1 MRREMQDKSFLKKAL
16 KSVFIHN
23 RVYFFLLF
31 GTVGIG
37 AIANIWPSLVLRQ
50 IVDGPLT
57 SGEGVL
63 WRMAFIYLVAVLAIG
78 ILDFVREI
86 SATVIGQR
94 MLLDLRKQMLE
105 HLQKLPMKY
114 YLKVPVGETLSK
126 FTADLEAVNTLFSAG
141 LVGALADLLKI
152 LGLFTTLFVLS
163 RPLGFIAIGALPVI
177 FLLSNYF
184 RKNIFEKQKI
194 VRKKVSDI
202 NTNIQ
207 EVYSGIKVIKVFG
220 KESLFSEQFEEK
232 LEAHRLA
239 MNGNSVYDAWF
250 PCIMQVVRAIVIALA
265 LVVGAANNGTS
276 LALGLSIGTLAAVAD
291 LFVRMF
297 EPIEAIA
304 SEIQT
309 IQQAFAGLDRVEGFF
324 AEPVEMNRNITDAN
338 LFSINQ
344 LPNIDVVLNQVVFE
358 YTDGIKVINQA
369 SLFVKT
375 GTKVAIA
382 GRTGSGKTTLMSLI
396 AGLYPVKSGTITIG
410 GVDPFNLPAVERRK
424 LIGIVPQNVH
434 LFNGSILDNITLRD
448 ESITLEQAWK
458 ALETV
463 GLDQAVKQL
472 ENSLDTIIGEG
483 EAKLSYGQTQLLSL
497 ARAIVTNPPLLLL
510 DELTSGLDAL
520 TEKAILDAIRDV
532 SENRTII
539 TISHRLSGIIDAQ
552 TVHIMDA
559 GRIMESGTPQEL
571 TVKEGWY
578 AIFKR
583 LETLGW
589 KVN

>member
-1 MRREMQDKSFLKKAL
+1 MLRGKNNLSFLRKAL
-16 KSVFIHN
+16 KSVFIQN
-23 RVYFFLLF
+23 RVFFILLF
-31 GTVGIG
+31 GTVGVG
-37 AIANIWPSLVLRQ
+37 AIVNVWPSLVLKQ

-57 SGEGVL
+57 TGDGTL
-63 WRMAFIYLVAVLAIG
+63 WKMAFTYLFAVISIG
-78 ILDFVREI
+78 ILDFLREI

-94 MLLDLRKQMLE
+94 MLLDLRKQMLQ

-114 YLKVPVGETLSK
+114 YLKVPIGEILSK
-126 FTADLEAVNTLFSAG
+126 FTADLDAVNTLFSAG
-141 LVGALADLLKI
+141 LVSAIADLLKI
-152 LGLFTTLFVLS
+152 LGFFVTLFVLS
-163 RPLGFIAIGALPVI
+163 VHLGFIALFALPVI

-184 RKNIFEKQKI
+184 RKNIFVKQKI

-207 EVYSGIKVIKVFG
+207 EIYSGIKVIKVFG
-220 KESLFSEQFEEK
+220 KESLFSEQFGEK
-232 LEAHRLA
+232 LEAHRIA

-250 PCIMQVVRAIVIALA
+250 PCIMQVVKAIVIAFA
-265 LVVGAANNGTS
+265 MVAGAANNGTS
-276 LALGLSIGTLAAVAD
+276 LELGLSIGTLTAAAD

-309 IQQAFAGLDRVEGFF
+309 IQQAFAGLDRIEGFF
-324 AEPVEMNRNITDAN
+324 SESVEENRNAMNEMST
-338 LFSINQ
+338 SIDQ
-344 LPNIDVVLNQVVFE
+344 LPHIDVILNKVIFE
-358 YTDGIKVINQA
+358 YTDGIKVIDNA
-369 SLFVKT
+369 SLVIKT

-410 GVDPFNLPAVERRK
+410 GIDPFRLPATMRRQ
-424 LIGIVPQNVH
+424 LIGIVPQTIQ
-434 LFNGSILDNITLRD
+434 LFNGSIFDNITLRD
-448 ESITLEQAWK
+448 KSISIEQVWK

-463 GLDQAVKQL
+463 GLEQTVKQL
-472 ENSLDTIIGEG
+472 EKGIYTIIGEG
-483 EAKLSYGQTQLLSL
+483 EAKLSFGQTQLISL

-520 TEKAILDAIRDV
+520 TERAILDAIRDV

-539 TISHRLSGIIDAQ
+539 TISHRLSGIIDAE

-559 GRIMESGTPQEL
+559 GRIMESGSPYEL
-571 TVKEGWY
+571 CEKEGWY
-578 AIFKR
+578 SIFKR

-589 KVN
+589 KVS

>member
-1 MRREMQDKSFLKKAL
+1 MRREKKNLNFLKKAL
-16 KSVFIHN
+16 KSVFLIN
-23 RVYFFLLF
+23 RVFFILLF
-31 GTVGIG
+31 GTVGVG
-37 AIANIWPSLVLRQ
+37 AIVNVWPSLVLRQ
-50 IVDGPLT
+50 IIDGPLT

-63 WRMAFIYLVAVLAIG
+63 WKMAFIYLFAVLTIG
-78 ILDFVREI
+78 LLDFLREI

-126 FTADLEAVNTLFSAG
+126 FAADLDAVDTLFSAG
-141 LVGALADLLKI
+141 LVSAIADLLKI
-152 LGLFTTLFVLS
+152 LGFFVTLFVLS
-163 RPLGFIAIGALPVI
+163 VHLGFIALGALPVI

-184 RKNIFEKQKI
+184 RKNIFVKQKV

-207 EVYSGIKVIKVFG
+207 EIYSGIKVIKVFG
-220 KESLFSEQFEEK
+220 KESLFSEQFEKK
-232 LEAHRLA
+232 LEAHRIA

-250 PCIMQVVRAIVIALA
+250 PCIMQVVRAIVIASA
-265 LVVGAANNGTS
+265 MVVGAANNGTS
-276 LALGLSIGTLAAVAD
+276 LALGLSIGTLAAAAD

-309 IQQAFAGLDRVEGFF
+309 IQQAFAGLDRIEEFF
-324 AEPVEMNRNITDAN
+324 AESVEENRNTMDSMST
-338 LFSINQ
+338 SIEQ
-344 LPNIDVVLNQVVFE
+344 LPDIDVILNQVIFE
-358 YTDGIKVINQA
+358 YTDGIKVIDNA
-369 SLFVKT
+369 SLVIKT
-375 GTKVAIA
+375 GAKVAIA

-410 GVDPFNLPAVERRK
+410 GVDPFSLPATMRRQ
-424 LIGIVPQNVH
+424 LIGIVPQTVQ
-434 LFNGSILDNITLRD
+434 LFNGSIFDNITLKD
-448 ESITLEQAWK
+448 KSISIEQAWK

-463 GLDQAVKQL
+463 GLEQTVKHL
-472 ENSLDTIIGEG
+472 EMGIHTIIGEG
-483 EAKLSYGQTQLLSL
+483 EAKISFGQTQLLSL

-510 DELTSGLDAL
+510 DELTSGLDTL
-520 TEKAILDAIRDV
+520 TEKSILDSIRDV

-539 TISHRLSGIIDAQ
+539 TISHRLSGIIDAD

-559 GRIMESGTPQEL
+559 GRIMESGSPYEL
-571 TVKEGWY
+571 SEKEGWY

-583 LETLGW
+583 LETHGW